1 MCDLVKIIL
10 SLQRCGDSKTVG
22 IKEIEGMSMLAFFSN
37 IYFLNIWIYRLKMR
51 LKNLLVKAESG
62 N

>member
-37 IYFLNIWIYRLKMR
+37 IYF
-51 LKNLLVKAESG
+51 
-62 N
+62 